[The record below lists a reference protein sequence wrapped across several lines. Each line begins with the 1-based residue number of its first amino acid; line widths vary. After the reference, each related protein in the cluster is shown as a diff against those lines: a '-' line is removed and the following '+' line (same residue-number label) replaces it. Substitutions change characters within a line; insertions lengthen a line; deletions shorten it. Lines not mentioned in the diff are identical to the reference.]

1 MAEPITWQLLQHV
14 QAALKL
20 VTVERGFMTDIGL
33 GVIALEADQLPEDA
47 APYTLILAGT
57 IDVSEETATRSTL
70 TSGADMVIEVAVP
83 FDATAGAQL
92 QAHRARLDV
101 IRALLPLRKNIKDR
115 PYGINSFELTGSSIG
130 TAEDGAS
137 VVIAQVTARAGLTE
151 SMNPASP

>member
-1 MAEPITWQLLQHV
+1 MDEPITWQLLQHV

-33 GVIALEADQLPEDA
+33 GPIALEAKQLPEDDE
-47 APYTLILAGT
+47 PYTLILARD
-57 IDVSEETATRSTL
+57 IPVSEDTATRSTL
-70 TSGADMVIEVAVP
+70 SSDADVVIEVAVP
-83 FDATAGAQL
+83 FDADENAQR

-101 IRALLPLRKNIKDR
+101 IRALLPLRKDIKDR
-115 PYGINSFELTGSSIG
+115 PYGIRSFALTGSSIG